1 MWGLIGGM
9 ITLFIGAAVVYLAII
24 TVDAVIN
31 WFRNRRAIVQRD
43 QSNIAFTIKENME
56 NGRYVVYQGIFNRRT
71 ETLLEGQKL
80 ESKQI
85 DEQLQS
91 MHVQQPMVIYQ

>member
-1 MWGLIGGM
+1 MWGFIGGM

-31 WFRNRRAIVQRD
+31 WFRNKQAIVQSD
-43 QSNIAFTIKENME
+43 QDNIAFTIKDNME

-80 ESKQI
+80 ESEQI

-91 MHVQQPMVIYQ
+91 MHAQQPMVVYQ